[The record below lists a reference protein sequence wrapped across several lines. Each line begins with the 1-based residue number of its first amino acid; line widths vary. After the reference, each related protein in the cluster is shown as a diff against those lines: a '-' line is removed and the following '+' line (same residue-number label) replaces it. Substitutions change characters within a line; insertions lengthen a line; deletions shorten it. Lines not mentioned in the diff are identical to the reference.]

1 MEHKMD
7 AVVKVSSLTNFTLTR
22 DAGNRLYTQIEDFL
36 TINPNVSRL
45 IFDFKNVK
53 DVSVSF
59 IQATIV
65 KLSEEDNIVELTN
78 INEAIIFKIRTLLNI
93 SKINPSIFKK
103 VHQYPES
110 PVYI

>member
-22 DAGNRLYTQIEDFL
+22 DAGNRLYTQIKDFL

-59 IQATIV
+59 IQATV
-65 KLSEEDNIVELTN
+65 VRLSDEGNTVELTN
-78 INEAIIFKIRTLLNI
+78 LNKAILFKIKTLINI

-103 VHQYPES
+103 ARQYPES

>member
-22 DAGNRLYTQIEDFL
+22 DAGNRLYTQIKDFL

-78 INEAIIFKIRTLLNI
+78 INEAVIFKIRTLLNI

>member
-1 MEHKMD
+1 MD

-22 DAGNRLYTQIEDFL
+22 DAGNRLYTQIKDFL

-45 IFDFKNVK
+45 IFDFKDVK

-78 INEAIIFKIRTLLNI
+78 INKAIIFKIRTLLNI
-93 SKINPSIFKK
+93 SKINPSVFKK

>member
-22 DAGNRLYTQIEDFL
+22 DAGNRLYTQIKDFL

-45 IFDFKNVK
+45 IFDFKDVK

-78 INEAIIFKIRTLLNI
+78 INKAIIFKIRTLLNI
-93 SKINPSIFKK
+93 SKINPSVFKK